1 MNPHIVHRH
10 NHAVVVLDGDVDK
23 ASCRALLDAIGTAVD
38 YYGYRLVEIQI
49 DSPGGNGRPL
59 KHLLDRLDLYRVQ
72 GVRFRTSAIS
82 IASSAGAVLV
92 ALGDERVAAPG
103 SRLLFHGSWL
113 YRRGQLTA
121 RDCAGLH
128 ARLSRSDDKLLY
140 RLVDRA
146 FAGPVTA
153 PVHGAQTSDRK
164 VLEQLCA
171 DAELDPKAT
180 DPDRVQTLA
189 ATLGQTVDEAIKG
202 DDRETISKLYRRL
215 IQFDRPISGSLA
227 KTLHLVD
234 LVIDSDAGS
243 TVGIENPGFVLPDGI
258 PFASPTGG
266 LAPETLLRHVL
277 VLGDDAGAATDLCLA
292 PLAIALAA
300 APARQVGPV
309 LVLNPDPELTGVLE
323 AVSQGRLQR
332 LNLDRIVIDLMG
344 RDRSLVPLL
353 KSGHWMSAATSILKR
368 TLDLVPGSPAR
379 CLLDVSGRVFD
390 PVLREGTHLALSVIG
405 FVLMLTSTS
414 RCPEDWAE
422 SRDSGFVADLRLRAR
437 GVEGEPG
444 PNVFGLAAWLL
455 GMVPGLLPARVA
467 KEAIDAFGDGGPE
480 ERDVHRGLDV
490 GGEALSHPSGH
501 ARDVLSIAQ
510 AIVAPFAG
518 PAARTSL
525 YVGCESGF
533 DPTKA
538 LDVAALVS
546 GSPDRRF
553 LLLVPQA
560 DGSDTLV
567 ATAVKQLFLEALL
580 GVAARAGSLQPPLSG
595 YIARD
600 FERYVTA
607 VDSVFLDC
615 ARNGGGFAV
624 LTSKS
629 VSAIEHALRDV
640 PGGDA
645 TFGALWSA
653 VGTKLFLRSTDPRTA
668 EVAGK
673 LAPRLPG
680 LSAVLDVRPLSG
692 LGLDDTY
699 LSSVDG
705 RFERRR
711 LASWSAAV
719 LDDDVFGEQT

>member
-1 MNPHIVHRH
+1 M
-10 NHAVVVLDGDVDK
+10 
-23 ASCRALLDAIGTAVD
+23 
-38 YYGYRLVEIQI
+38 
-49 DSPGGNGRPL
+49 
-59 KHLLDRLDLYRVQ
+59 
-72 GVRFRTSAIS
+72 
-82 IASSAGAVLV
+82 
-92 ALGDERVAAPG
+92 
-103 SRLLFHGSWL
+103 
-113 YRRGQLTA
+113 
-121 RDCAGLH
+121 
-128 ARLSRSDDKLLY
+128 
-140 RLVDRA
+140 
-146 FAGPVTA
+146 TA

-243 TVGIENPGFVLPDGI
+243 AVGIGNPGFVLADGI
-258 PFASPTGG
+258 PFASPTGE

-332 LNLDRIVIDLMG
+332 LNLDRIVIDLMAT
-344 RDRSLVPLL
+344 DRSLVPLL

-368 TLDLVPGSPAR
+368 TLDLVPGSPAG
-379 CLLDVSGRVFD
+379 CLLDVSGRVID

-414 RCPEDWAE
+414 KCPEDWAE
-422 SRDSGFVADLRLRAR
+422 SRDSGFVADLRVRAR

-444 PNVFGLAAWLL
+444 PNVFALAAWLL

-467 KEAIDAFGDGGPE
+467 KEAIDAFGDGGTE

-553 LLLVPQA
+553 LLLDPQA

-629 VSAIEHALRDV
+629 VSAIEHAYYVMSREAM
-640 PGGDA
+640 PPSA
-645 TFGALWSA
+645 PSGARSA
-653 VGTKLFLRSTDPRTA
+653 PSSF
-668 EVAGK
+668 
-673 LAPRLPG
+673 
-680 LSAVLDVRPLSG
+680 SARRI
-692 LGLDDTY
+692 LGLRK
-699 LSSVDG
+699 S
-705 RFERRR
+705 
-711 LASWSAAV
+711 LASWPPHVPGFPPFS
-719 LDDDVFGEQT
+719 T

>member
-72 GVRFRTSAIS
+72 GVRFRTSALS

-243 TVGIENPGFVLPDGI
+243 AVGIGNPGFVLADGI
-258 PFASPTGG
+258 PFASPTGE

-332 LNLDRIVIDLMG
+332 LNLDRIVIDLMAT
-344 RDRSLVPLL
+344 DRSLVPLL

-368 TLDLVPGSPAR
+368 TLDLVPGSPAG
-379 CLLDVSGRVFD
+379 CLLDVSGRVID

-414 RCPEDWAE
+414 KCPEDWAE
-422 SRDSGFVADLRLRAR
+422 SRDSGFVADLRVRAR

-480 ERDVHRGLDV
+480 ERDLHRGLDV

-533 DPTKA
+533 DPTEA

-624 LTSKS
+624 LASKS

-673 LAPRLPG
+673 LAPTRPG
-680 LSAVLDVRPLSG
+680 LPAVLDVRPLSG
-692 LGLDDTY
+692 LGLDDSY
-699 LSSVDG
+699 VNSVDG

>member
-1 MNPHIVHRH
+1 MNPHIVHLH

-164 VLEQLCA
+164 VLQHLCA

-180 DPDRVQTLA
+180 EPDRVQTLA

-202 DDRETISKLYRRL
+202 NDRETISKLYRRL

-258 PFASPTGG
+258 PFASPTGE
-266 LAPETLLRHVL
+266 LALETLLRHVL
-277 VLGDDAGAATDLCLA
+277 VLGDDAGAATGLCLA

-309 LVLNPDPELTGVLE
+309 LVLNPDPELAGVLK

-332 LNLDRIVIDLMG
+332 LDLDRIVIDLMG

-353 KSGHWMSAATSILKR
+353 KSGHWMTAATSILKR
-368 TLDLVPGSPAR
+368 TLDLVPGSPAG
-379 CLLDVSGRVFD
+379 CLLDVSGRIID
-390 PVLREGTHLALSVIG
+390 PVLREGMHLALSVIG

-422 SRDSGFVADLRLRAR
+422 SRDSGFVADFRLRAR
-437 GVEGEPG
+437 GVHDEPG
-444 PNVFGLAAWLL
+444 PNVFALAAWLL

-480 ERDVHRGLDV
+480 ERDLHRGLDV

-553 LLLVPQA
+553 LLLDPQA

-673 LAPRLPG
+673 LAPTRPG
-680 LSAVLDVRPLSG
+680 LPAVLDVRPLSG
-692 LGLDDTY
+692 LGLDDSY
-699 LSSVDG
+699 VNSVDG
-705 RFERRR
+705 CFERRR
-711 LASWSAAV
+711 LASWSASV